1 MQTKNDAM
9 SELWRVLSGTQAAYE
24 TALEDLDD
32 GAGKDLVSE
41 ITAMRKDNIAQV
53 EEYLS
58 DAGID
63 TSALE
68 EPDRVYSALDWT
80 SAGIEGPDGVE
91 AQVRKYEAQVRKY
104 EADVLEAYDRAIE
117 PYAAGDAELQF
128 LTQQYEAL
136 SGKLGGLMPDRAA
149 A

>member
-1 MQTKNDAM
+1 MQAKNDAM

-24 TALEDLDD
+24 AALDDLDD
-32 GAGKDLVSE
+32 DAGKDLVSE

-53 EEYLS
+53 EKYLS
-58 DAGID
+58 NAGID

-68 EPDRVYSALDWT
+68 EPERLYSALDWT

-91 AQVRKYEAQVRKY
+91 AQVRKYEA
-104 EADVLEAYDRAIE
+104 DVLDAYDRAIE

-136 SGKLGGLMPDRAA
+136 SEKLGGLTPDRAA

>member
-24 TALEDLDD
+24 TALDDLDD

-41 ITAMRKDNIAQV
+41 ITAMRKENIAQV
-53 EEYLS
+53 EKYLS

-68 EPDRVYSALDWT
+68 EPKRVYSALDWT
-80 SAGIEGPDGVE
+80 SAGIEGSDGVE
-91 AQVRKYEAQVRKY
+91 AQVRKYET
-104 EADVLEAYDRAIE
+104 DVLDAYDRAIE

-136 SGKLGGLMPDRAA
+136 SEKLGGLTPDRAA

>member
-24 TALEDLDD
+24 TALDDLDD

-41 ITAMRKDNIAQV
+41 IITMRKENIAQV
-53 EEYLS
+53 EKYLS

-68 EPDRVYSALDWT
+68 EPERVYSALDWN
-80 SAGIEGPDGVE
+80 SAGIEGADGVE
-91 AQVRKYEAQVRKY
+91 AQVRKYEA
-104 EADVLEAYDRAIE
+104 DVLDAYDRAIE

-136 SGKLGGLMPDRAA
+136 SEKLGGLTPDRAA

>member
-24 TALEDLDD
+24 TALDDLDD
-32 GAGKDLVSE
+32 GAGKELVSE
-41 ITAMRKDNIAQV
+41 ITAMRKENIAQV
-53 EEYLS
+53 EKYLS

-68 EPDRVYSALDWT
+68 EPGRLYSALDWT

-91 AQVRKYEAQVRKY
+91 AQVRKYEA
-104 EADVLEAYDRAIE
+104 DVLDAYDRAIE

-136 SGKLGGLMPDRAA
+136 SEKLGGLTPDRAA

>member
-1 MQTKNDAM
+1 MQSKNDAM

-24 TALEDLDD
+24 TALKDLDD

-41 ITAMRKDNIAQV
+41 ITAMRKENIAQV
-53 EEYLS
+53 EKYLS
-58 DAGID
+58 NAGIE

-91 AQVRKYEAQVRKY
+91 AQARKYETNM
-104 EADVLEAYDRAIE
+104 LEAYDRAIE
-117 PYAAGDAELQF
+117 PYAAGDPELQF
-128 LTQQYEAL
+128 LTEQYQQL
-136 SGKLGGLMPDRAA
+136 SQKLGGLTPDRAA

>member
-24 TALEDLDD
+24 TALDDLDD

-41 ITAMRKDNIAQV
+41 ITAMRKENIAQV
-53 EEYLS
+53 EKYLS

-68 EPDRVYSALDWT
+68 EPGRLYSALDWT

-91 AQVRKYEAQVRKY
+91 AQVRKYEA
-104 EADVLEAYDRAIE
+104 DVLDAYDRAIE

-136 SGKLGGLMPDRAA
+136 SEKLGGLTPDRAA

>member
-24 TALEDLDD
+24 TALDDLDD
-32 GAGKDLVSE
+32 GAGKELVSE
-41 ITAMRKDNIAQV
+41 ITAMRKENIAQV
-53 EEYLS
+53 EKYLS

-63 TSALE
+63 TSELE
-68 EPDRVYSALDWT
+68 EPGRLYSALDWT
-80 SAGIEGPDGVE
+80 SAGIEGPDGV
-91 AQVRKYEAQVRKY
+91 KAQVRKY
-104 EADVLEAYDRAIE
+104 EADVLDAYDRAIE

-136 SGKLGGLMPDRAA
+136 SEKLGGLTPDRAA

>member
-24 TALEDLDD
+24 TALDDLDD

-41 ITAMRKDNIAQV
+41 IITMRKENIAQV
-53 EEYLS
+53 EKYLS

-68 EPDRVYSALDWT
+68 EPARVYSALDWP
-80 SAGIEGPDGVE
+80 SAGIEGADGVE
-91 AQVRKYEAQVRKY
+91 AQVRKYEA
-104 EADVLEAYDRAIE
+104 DVLDAYDRAIE

-136 SGKLGGLMPDRAA
+136 SEKLGGLTPDRAA